1 MAFILTRKRQA
12 VGISGAH
19 DAPKKSTQA
28 TNPTYENFP
37 QNQNLN
43 NLEKNK
49 FNKKYNNLIVTN

>member
-28 TNPTYENFP
+28 TNPTHENFP
-37 QNQNLN
+37 LNQ
-43 NLEKNK
+43 K
-49 FNKKYNNLIVTN
+49 FNNYDKNRLCKK

>member
-19 DAPKKSTQA
+19 YAPKKSSQA

-37 QNQNLN
+37 Q
-43 NLEKNK
+43 KPK
-49 FNKKYNNLIVTN
+49 FQQLGRK